1 MAHVQSGDA
10 LGASYRLEE
19 PLGSGAVGEVWRV
32 SSASGGPDLAAKLLR
47 PEHAQDPTLV
57 ERFVRERSVLLALR
71 HPNIVAVRDLVV
83 EGDRLA
89 IVMDYVTGGS
99 VRDLLESRLTLPAG
113 EALALCAEVLDAL
126 ASAHAGS
133 ATHRDIKP
141 DNVLLAESWRPG
153 LQGAVKVSD
162 FGIASV
168 IGERTRHTTGMVG
181 TPQYMPPELLSQGE
195 IGPAADIYA
204 TGIMLY
210 ELVAGRTPFAGAGT
224 DFTLAYRHVTTLPPR
239 LDLPEELWAALEKT
253 LSKNP
258 RERPGAAQA
267 AAQFRRLA
275 REFADLPALSRSV
288 EPEDFQAVDRPA
300 TVLRGAPAEPEAG
313 PTVVARTPESPQPE
327 LGPAGSRTIVRP
339 MPRRDPARPVE
350 PVEPENTA
358 SKWSAWL
365 TRKVLVLGAVGLVL
379 VVGLVFGIVL
389 TLPQSSPAVGPRAA
403 DATATQQDVPLP
415 SGLSVSRAASYDA
428 AAGEVKLTITYSAQ
442 KAPLR
447 GPFLEV
453 LPGAAGSPA
462 CPPVTWENAAATR
475 NKPSLSGVSANCG
488 WSVDGVRIPAQGS
501 VEVGATIPVA
511 LAGENALDEW
521 LDAAAA
527 ATTEAT
533 ADDSVEGSAY
543 PVQRLRG
550 IQVQTPARTVSQ
562 TALPV
567 TLVPVWP
574 SGPDVLGPLY
584 KSPATGKPSEMLT
597 AIAGGEKGVRFSDGC
612 SGGLAVSSDGLVVT
626 ALAVAPSCVLRAVV
640 GNFTDLASE
649 PFGITTRE

>member
-1 MAHVQSGDA
+1 MAHVQSGEA

-32 SSASGGPDLAAKLLR
+32 SSTTGGPDLAAKLLR

-89 IVMDYVTGGS
+89 IVMDYVPGGS
-99 VRDLLESRLTLPAG
+99 VRDLLESRLTLPPG

-126 ASAHAGS
+126 ACAHAAS
-133 ATHRDIKP
+133 TTHRDIKP
-141 DNVLLAESWRPG
+141 DNVLLAEPWRPG
-153 LQGAVKVSD
+153 HQGAVKVSD

-195 IGPAADIYA
+195 VGPASDVYA

-210 ELVAGRTPFAGAGT
+210 ELMAGRTPFAGAGT

-239 LDLPEELWAALEKT
+239 LELPGDLWAALEKT

-275 REFADLPALSRSV
+275 HQYGELPALARSLDPG
-288 EPEDFQAVDRPA
+288 EFEAMDRPA
-300 TVLRGAPAEPEAG
+300 TVLRGAVAEQA
-313 PTVVARTPESPQPE
+313 PTVPTRAPESPHPE
-327 LGPAGSRTIVRP
+327 LGPAGSRTVVRP
-339 MPRRDPARPVE
+339 MPRREAARPAE
-350 PVEPENTA
+350 AAAPDKPA
-358 SKWSAWL
+358 SRRPAWL
-365 TRKVLVLGAVGLVL
+365 GTKALVLGAA
-379 VVGLVFGIVL
+379 GIVL
-389 TLPQSSPAVGPRAA
+389 AGGLVAGIIATLPQTAPEAAPPAAS
-403 DATATQQDVPLP
+403 ATASQQDAPLP
-415 SGLSVSRAASYDA
+415 SGLTVGRAASYDA

-462 CPPVTWENAAATR
+462 CPPVAWENTDATR
-475 NKPSLSGVSANCG
+475 NQPSLSGVSAACG
-488 WSVDGVRIPAQGS
+488 WSLGGLSVPAQGS
-501 VEVGATIPVA
+501 VQVVATIPVA
-511 LAGENALDEW
+511 LTGENALDGW
-521 LDAAAA
+521 LQAASE
-527 ATTEAT
+527 ATTGAVMDE
-533 ADDSVEGSAY
+533 SVEGSAY

-574 SGPDVLGPLY
+574 GGPDTLGPLY

-597 AIAGGEKGVRFSDGC
+597 AVAGGEKGVRFSDGC

-626 ALAVAPSCVLRAVV
+626 ALSVAPSCVLRAVV

-649 PFGITTRE
+649 PFGITTRG